1 MDKTTTTTTT
11 TTTTLEALMAEYVAQ
26 LSPSEAQVLAIAKD
40 HLESSFHL
48 DKTIGFT
55 QWVKKRQTKIAE

>member
-1 MDKTTTTTTT
+1 MDKTTTTTV
-11 TTTTLEALMAEYVAQ
+11 EALMEEYVAR

-55 QWVKKRQTKIAE
+55 QWVKKRQAAAAKNIE